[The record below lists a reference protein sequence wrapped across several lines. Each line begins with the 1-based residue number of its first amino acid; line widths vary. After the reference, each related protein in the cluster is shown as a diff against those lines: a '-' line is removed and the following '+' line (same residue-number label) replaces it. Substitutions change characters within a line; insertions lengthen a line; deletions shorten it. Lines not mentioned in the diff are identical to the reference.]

1 VTLPA
6 ASSLFHTVTCLLSNK
21 LIRMTQ
27 YKKIIAL
34 CVLFLTLYSVNGQ
47 VTFSPSSFTALD
59 SVTLVVDVSGTDMAG
74 RTEAYIWIFSNT
86 SGGGKDGFTNTA
98 WGNSP
103 PSAKMKNV
111 GGNKWQFG
119 FIGTTMF
126 SQSPGELK
134 DFGFLVKAQD
144 GSKQSPDYKPYKFDP
159 LVFIPTVLRIFPSKV
174 DLTDVVS
181 LNFDQTLSTDPN
193 EQRMTPSTATVGIYK
208 DSLDNGST
216 VHIQVGGNI
225 TLPVRKTADQK
236 WSASFIPS
244 SSFTIPA
251 GIVITRFRY
260 KFLGTVLDANGAPA
274 STSSSE
280 GEQTFTSMK

>member
-1 VTLPA
+1 MTQ
-6 ASSLFHTVTCLLSNK
+6 FKK
-21 LIRMTQ
+21 LI
-27 YKKIIAL
+27 AS
-34 CVLFLTLYSVNGQ
+34 CLFFLAFRSADAQ
-47 VTFSPSSFTALD
+47 VTFNPSSFTPID
-59 SVTLVVDVSGTDMAG
+59 SVTLTVDVTGTPMDG

-86 SGGGKDGFTNTA
+86 SGGGKDGFTNTS
-98 WGNSP
+98 WTNSP
-103 PSAKMKNV
+103 ASAKMKNV

-144 GSKQSPDYKPYKFDP
+144 GSKQTPDYKPYKFDQ
-159 LVFIPTVLRIFPSKV
+159 LIFTPTVLRVFPSKV
-174 DLTDVVS
+174 DLTDVIS
-181 LNFDQTLSTDPN
+181 INFDQTLSIDPN
-193 EQRMTPSTATVGIYK
+193 EQRMTPATATVGLYK

-216 VHIQVGGNI
+216 VHIQVGSDI

-244 SSFTIPA
+244 SSFTVPA
-251 GIVITRFRY
+251 GVVITRFRY
-260 KFLGTVLDANGAPA
+260 KFHGTVLDGNGTPA
-274 STSSSE
+274 SISSSE